1 MTVRATARQTNHAV
15 LRVTRHGGKW
25 LPMPVTSLAESP
37 AVQASVRA
45 TVAVANLP
53 PAAPPGR
60 VSEACLRAGAIWTP
74 AAEPIPRAL
83 FALQADDANRLRRD
97 AHEALNCIASG
108 NLAARAALADRAGR
122 ELAGVSYVAATSTL
136 TRTRDVLVL
145 PDSPATAVWLGV
157 EAILET
163 PELARRLGRCGAP
176 GCGKFNLA
184 LEGKKRLHCSQAHCQ
199 AAHNS
204 RDRVRKHRQRKRA
217 LAERV
222 GAPAVPKRRGR
233 RPRA

>member
-1 MTVRATARQTNHAV
+1 MR
-15 LRVTRHGGKW
+15 
-25 LPMPVTSLAESP
+25 VTSLAESP
-37 AVQASVRA
+37 AVLASVRA
-45 TVAVANLP
+45 TVALANLP

-60 VSEACLRAGAIWTP
+60 VREACLRAGAIWMP
-74 AAEPIPRAL
+74 ATDLIPRTLLAL
-83 FALQADDANRLRRD
+83 GSDDAGRLRAD
-97 AHEALNCIASG
+97 AHEALSCIASG
-108 NLAARAALADRAGR
+108 SQAARAALADRAGR
-122 ELAGVSYVAATSTL
+122 ELGGVSYVAATSTV

-157 EAILET
+157 LAILET
-163 PELARRLGRCGAP
+163 EALADRLGRCGAP

-184 LEGKKRLHCSQAHCQ
+184 TEGKPRRHCSTDHCQ

-204 RDRVRKHRQRKRA
+204 RDRVRNHRQRKRA
-217 LAERV
+217 LAEGV